1 MSSGCSDSRRCRR
14 NAANSGRSITTNLL
28 TIELGRCCLDCA
40 LSVMP
45 IVERWRSTD
54 HRHRRKPWDRCRGV
68 AAAGAAATLGGPGMY
83 VHYAAAKAA
92 VDTLP
97 VGLSKEVAAQ

>member
-1 MSSGCSDSRRCRR
+1 M
-14 NAANSGRSITTNLL
+14 T
-28 TIELGRCCLDCA
+28 
-40 LSVMP
+40 

-54 HRHRRKPWDRCRGV
+54 PRHRRKPWDRCRGV
-68 AAAGAAATLGGPGMY
+68 AAAGAAATLGSPGMY

-97 VGLSKEVAAQ
+97 VGLSKEVAAQEVAAQSIRGNAVEPGIIETDFHRNRHQGGGGM